1 MVFNKDGDLNCLQS
15 ILCVLSKKK
24 VKELYCKHRKKKGKW
39 PKTPM
44 DNFLLFLPIN
54 TTHNFVF
61 NLYTKK
67 FYNFFIKT
75 YILS

>member
-44 DNFLLFLPIN
+44 DNFLLFF
-54 TTHNFVF
+54 TYKY
-61 NLYTKK
+61 YTQ
-67 FYNFFIKT
+67 FRF
-75 YILS
+75 